1 MPAEFFGKGVGP
13 CGPSASDAVRR
24 QHSIMRSD
32 EQLPEAQAPCVVSVL
47 STLME
52 SPAQLYG
59 FGGFTVE
66 KKEDGLSRELSQD
79 SGQAGER
86 SRSGES

>member
-1 MPAEFFGKGVGP
+1 MKKYIHCGCQLNFFEKVLAPAGRPHLMQYGG
-13 CGPSASDAVRR
+13 STASCAVM
-24 QHSIMRSD
+24 SN
-32 EQLPEAQAPCVVSVL
+32 LPEAQAPCVVNVL

-66 KKEDGLSRELSQD
+66 KKKMGFRES
-79 SGQAGER
+79 
-86 SRSGES
+86 